1 VKFPGRAFLDWA
13 EKRSVEMYNIKE
25 SMDRNYKIYE
35 LTDTDTNSWVKV
47 APERGGII
55 FSYGI
60 QGEELLYL
68 NKETFYNQDTNVRGG
83 IPVLFPISG
92 QLTDRRYEWEGK
104 TYTMSNHGFARNASW
119 EVIDINKGNR
129 AVLTIRLT
137 SNEHT
142 KLSYPFDFT
151 VIFTYV
157 LEGGK
162 LTIKQEYNNQGDQP
176 MPFYAGFHPYFKT
189 SEKNLSYDT
198 DATKYYDYND
208 NQVKEFAGNIDLTS
222 LKEAVI
228 FLDSNNPSISF
239 GSPAVK
245 NRIKLSYGELFK
257 YIVLWTES
265 GSEFICVE
273 PWMAKTDELNRK
285 EELVMINGKDS
296 LQTEFSI
303 ELEK

>member
-1 VKFPGRAFLDWA
+1 V
-13 EKRSVEMYNIKE
+13 YNVNELIGQA
-25 SMDRNYKIYE
+25 YKIYE
-35 LTDTDTNSWVKV
+35 LSDSATNSWVKV

-55 FSYGI
+55 FSYGV

-68 NKETFYNQDTNVRGG
+68 NEETFHNKDKNVRGG
-83 IPVLFPISG
+83 IPILFPISG
-92 QLTDRRYEWEGK
+92 QLAGGTYEWEGK

-119 EVIDINKGNR
+119 EVIGQEMDNR
-129 AVLTIRLT
+129 ASLSIRLT
-137 SNEHT
+137 SNEQT

-176 MPFYAGFHPYFKT
+176 MPIYAGFHPYFKT
-189 SEKNLSYDT
+189 SEKNLAYET

-208 NQVKEFAGNIDLTS
+208 DQVKEFTGSIDLTN
-222 LKEAVI
+222 LKESVV

-239 GSPAVK
+239 GDPAVK
-245 NRIKLSYGELFK
+245 KRIKLSYGELFK

-265 GSEFICVE
+265 GNEFICVE
-273 PWMAKTDELNRK
+273 PWMAKTDEFNRK
-285 EELVMINGKDS
+285 EELVMINGKES
-296 LQTEFSI
+296 LEIEFSI
-303 ELEK
+303 EVEE